1 MIHEPDSRQFP
12 RARAR
17 APRAGARACG
27 RARAAVVGHRGCEPL
42 LTRADTVR
50 AEDRPW
56 WSRRGRGGGVIAA
69 VAAAWLSSRR
79 RAALG
84 GSCFKVPQAV
94 SPVVVR
100 FRPRPEQTSHDVGRQ
115 PALSRLS
122 IRPLFARHRP
132 VAYRATAWLDA
143 CPDWSDSLHFVVC
156 PVLLQ
161 VASRAPLAFPSCT
174 ETPLGLRASCVKSGS
189 RRL

>member
-1 MIHEPDSRQFP
+1 MSRTRVNSR
-12 RARAR
+12 RAR
-17 APRAGARACG
+17 G
-27 RARAAVVGHRGCEPL
+27 RGRVQPGWRAAVVGHRGCEPL
-42 LTRADTVR
+42 LTRAGTVC
-50 AEDRPW
+50 AEKRPW
-56 WSRRGRGGGVIAA
+56 GSRWGRGGGVMAA

-84 GSCFKVPQAV
+84 GSCFKVPQVV

-100 FRPRPEQTSHDVGRQ
+100 FRPRPEETSHDAGRQ